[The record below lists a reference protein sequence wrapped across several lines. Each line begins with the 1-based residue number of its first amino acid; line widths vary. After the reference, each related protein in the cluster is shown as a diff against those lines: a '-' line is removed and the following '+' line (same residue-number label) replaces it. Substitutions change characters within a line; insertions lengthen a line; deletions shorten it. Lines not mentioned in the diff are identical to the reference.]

1 MDNFTLTIE
10 KPDNFKQLIRLLY
23 KNNYDLKLNYYQQ
36 EVILK
41 ELETTTDSCFVMKI
55 DGNNVFVIQQKRNLA
70 TFK

>member
-1 MDNFTLTIE
+1 MNNFTLTIE

-41 ELETTTDSCFVMKI
+41 ELETTKDSCFVMKI
-55 DGNNVFVIQQKRNLA
+55 DGNNVFVIQQKKKPCN
-70 TFK
+70 F